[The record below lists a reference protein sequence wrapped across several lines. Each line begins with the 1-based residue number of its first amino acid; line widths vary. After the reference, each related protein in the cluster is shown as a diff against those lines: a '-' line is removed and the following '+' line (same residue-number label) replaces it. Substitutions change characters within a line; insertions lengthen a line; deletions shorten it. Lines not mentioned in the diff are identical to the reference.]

1 MRALLV
7 LFTLFLSTNA
17 SAQCDLITPLEAEGF
32 ENLIQTS
39 SGDRLELHYE
49 NRRYRYEGRALYE
62 VLRIIS
68 STPCLAQ
75 NLTLVIYNKGIPVT
89 ELNTTLPAIQGLIAK
104 EISFESFKHVSQFE
118 FTDRK
123 RPKQQTTNSS
133 YLKSDLAVGART
145 DYLLGNFDNAIRWT
159 PMLLPSLQTTLARG
173 MQINATYGAVLYD
186 DLYFWEVSR
195 WRYAF
200 TSHNGRLPGGIFTR
214 VSAGYFELTQY
225 GIEGHATKFFFG
237 DQLRLDLNLS
247 LTENRFLDTPPSRRA
262 NDKNHFSYGLKA
274 TYRYAPLTTDLSI
287 HYGRYIFDD
296 TGYTVLLQRQFNEVF
311 IGFFVREVDRQI
323 VGSFG
328 RLYDRNYGFQFTVPI
343 GTKKHLKPGY
353 LRPKTDEQYML
364 DYNYTGGV
372 DIGRRIHAP
381 GTVIYELEEY
391 YPSTLEKF
399 LQALFNNTRPL
410 LAEPQTS
417 VSY

>member
-1 MRALLV
+1 MRALLL
-7 LFTLFLSTNA
+7 LFALLLTSAA
-17 SAQCDLITPLEAEGF
+17 SAQCDLISPLKAEGF

-62 VLRIIS
+62 VLKIIS
-68 STPCLAQ
+68 ATPCLAQ
-75 NLTLVIYNKGIPVT
+75 NITLVIYNKGIPVT
-89 ELNTTLPAIQGLIAK
+89 ELTTSLSALQGLFAQ
-104 EISFESFKHVSQFE
+104 ETSFEAFTSESQFD
-118 FTDRK
+118 FTTRK
-123 RPKQQTTNSS
+123 RPKQKAVQSS
-133 YLKSDLAVGART
+133 YLKSDLAVGTRT
-145 DYLLGNFDNAIRWT
+145 DYLLGNFDNPIRWT

-173 MQINATYGAVLYD
+173 TQINATYGAVLYD

-200 TSHNGRLPGGIFTR
+200 ASHNGRLPGGIFTR
-214 VSAGYFELTQY
+214 LSAGYFEQTQY

-247 LTENRFLDTPPSRRA
+247 LTENRFLDTPPGRRA
-262 NDKNHFSYGLKA
+262 IDKNHFSYGLKA

-311 IGFFVREVDRQI
+311 IGFFMREVDRQI

-328 RLYDRNYGFQFTVPI
+328 NLYDRNYGFQFTVPI

-391 YPSTLEKF
+391 YPSTLRK
-399 LQALFNNTRPL
+399 ALEGYFKR
-410 LAEPQTS
+410 
-417 VSY
+417 

>member
-1 MRALLV
+1 MRALLL
-7 LFTLFLSTNA
+7 LFALFITSAA
-17 SAQCDLITPLEAEGF
+17 SAQCDLISPLKAEGF

-62 VLRIIS
+62 VLKIIS
-68 STPCLAQ
+68 ATPCLSQ
-75 NLTLVIYNKGIPVT
+75 NITVVIYNKGIPVT
-89 ELNTTLPAIQGLIAK
+89 ELTTSLSAIQGLFAK
-104 EISFESFKHVSQFE
+104 ESGFEAFSSESQFD
-118 FTDRK
+118 FTTRK
-123 RPKQQTTNSS
+123 RPKQKAVQSS
-133 YLKSDLAVGART
+133 YLKSDLAVGVRT
-145 DYLLGNFDNAIRWT
+145 DYLLGNFDNPIRWT

-173 MQINATYGAVLYD
+173 TQINATYGAVLYD

-200 TSHNGRLPGGIFTR
+200 ASHNGHLPGGIFTR
-214 VSAGYFELTQY
+214 LSAGYFEQTQY

-247 LTENRFLDTPPSRRA
+247 LTENRFLDTPPGRRA
-262 NDKNHFSYGLKA
+262 IDKNHFSYGLKA
-274 TYRYAPLTTDLSI
+274 TYRYAPPTTDLSI

-311 IGFFVREVDRQI
+311 IGFFMREVDRQI

-328 RLYDRNYGFQFTVPI
+328 NLYDRNYGFQFTVPI

-391 YPSTLEKF
+391 YPSSLEK
-399 LQALFNNTRPL
+399 ALEGYFKR
-410 LAEPQTS
+410 
-417 VSY
+417 

>member
-1 MRALLV
+1 MRALLL
-7 LFTLFLSTNA
+7 LFALFSTSAA
-17 SAQCDLITPLEAEGF
+17 SAQCDLISPLKAEGF

-49 NRRYRYEGRALYE
+49 NRRYRYEGRALFE
-62 VLRIIS
+62 VLKLIS
-68 STPCLAQ
+68 ATPCLAQ
-75 NLTLVIYNKGIPVT
+75 NITLVIYNKGIPVT
-89 ELNTTLPAIQGLIAK
+89 ELTTSLSAIQGLFTK
-104 EISFESFKHVSQFE
+104 EASFEAFTSESQFD
-118 FTDRK
+118 FTARK
-123 RPKQQTTNSS
+123 RPKQKAVQSS

-145 DYLLGNFDNAIRWT
+145 DYLLGNFDNPIRWT

-173 MQINATYGAVLYD
+173 TQINATYGAVLYD

-200 TSHNGRLPGGIFTR
+200 ASHNGRLPGGFFTR
-214 VSAGYFELTQY
+214 VSAGYFEQTQY

-237 DQLRLDLNLS
+237 DQLRFDLNLS
-247 LTENRFLDTPPSRRA
+247 LTENRFLDTPPGRRA
-262 NDKNHFSYGLKA
+262 IDKNHFSYGLKA

-311 IGFFVREVDRQI
+311 IGFFMREVDREI

-328 RLYDRNYGFQFTVPI
+328 TLYDRNYGFQFTVPI

-391 YPSTLEKF
+391 YPSTLEK
-399 LQALFNNTRPL
+399 ALEGYFK
-410 LAEPQTS
+410 S
-417 VSY
+417 